1 MTSIFIR
8 QSLIAGTVVFLWGCG
23 AEEQA
28 AAPPAPA
35 APAEDAAPVAA
46 GIVIQGATLI
56 DGNGGAPLE
65 NSVVVIEGNRITA
78 VGVEGDVAIP
88 DGAQIIDAAGKY
100 VLPGLMDAKSN
111 WYWNYGE
118 AGLRWGMTS
127 VFSSGGRNDT
137 GMALRDAVDHG
148 IIESPRVF
156 QTYVAIRG
164 RGPDGTGPDPYG
176 PGEGNKMVASPEEAV
191 EWVRRALEMDADFI
205 TFGDGNGP
213 QEIWAAGIEEAV
225 RNDKAI
231 VFRAMG
237 PQTRAREACAMA
249 EGIIFVHTGNIG
261 AQIAADE
268 GKWASYTALPPDAYS
283 EMDDAKAEAMI
294 KQLVGCNA
302 YLEPDLM
309 AADRGFHVNWARV
322 QQENVDF
329 LEDLPPYYPLNS
341 AHGMIENAKSP
352 ETYLTPEQLQ
362 IRAAGFANHAA
373 FLKRFVDAGG
383 KILPASDNPQTHPGL
398 GLHQEMTAF
407 VEDVGLTE
415 MQAIMC
421 ATSWMADAFRQPDLG
436 RIEAGK
442 LADVIIV
449 NADPLADILN
459 LRQVDTV
466 IKDGGIVNLAYDPNH
481 AGTLFANTLDDYN
494 APVIG
499 DTAWMAAVKEA
510 TWRPNARNG
519 GWGNTGGVDSE
530 LSPPPGI
537 EAIMPYVVNQNS
549 ADTEMTITGFNF
561 VEGSTVLVDGNPV
574 PTTVVSRTEV
584 TATIPALISATAGK
598 HAINLENPLPVRS
611 PEWGNR
617 SNAAYLLVPFAFTTA
632 HSQNRW

>member
-1 MTSIFIR
+1 MTRTLLR
-8 QSLIAGTVVFLWGCG
+8 QSLIASAVVFLWGCS

-28 AAPPAPA
+28 AAPADSDPAQFV
-35 APAEDAAPVAA
+35 APTT
-46 GIVIQGATLI
+46 GLVIQGATLI
-56 DGNGGAPLE
+56 DGNGGVPVE

-78 VGVEGDVAIP
+78 VGVEGEVTLP

-118 AGLRWGMTS
+118 AGLRWGMTT

-137 GMALRDAVDHG
+137 GMALRDAVDQG

-176 PGEGNKMVASPEEAV
+176 PGEGNKRVASPEEAV
-191 EWVRRALEMDADFI
+191 EWVNRVLEMDADFI

-213 QEIWAAGIEEAV
+213 TEIWAAGIEQAV
-225 RNDKAI
+225 ANDKAI

-249 EGIIFVHTGNIG
+249 DGIIFVHTGNIG

-268 GKWASYTALPPDAYS
+268 EKWANYTGLPPDAFA
-283 EMDDAKAEAMI
+283 EMDDTKADAMI
-294 KQLVGCNA
+294 EQLIGCGA

-322 QQENVDF
+322 QQENIDF
-329 LEDLPPYYPLNS
+329 LEDLPPYYPLKS
-341 AHGMIENAKSP
+341 AHGVIENAKAP
-352 ETYLTPEQLQ
+352 ETYLNPEQLQ
-362 IRAAGFANHAA
+362 MRAAGFANHAA

-383 KILPASDNPQTHPGL
+383 KIVPASDNPQTHPGL
-398 GLHQEMTAF
+398 GLHQEFTAF
-407 VEDVGLTE
+407 VEDIGLTE
-415 MQAIMC
+415 MQAIMS
-421 ATSWMADAFRQPDLG
+421 ATSWTADAFHQPDLG

-466 IKDGGIVNLAYDPNH
+466 IKDGGIVDFAYDPNH
-481 AGTLFANTLDDYN
+481 AGTLFANTLDDNN
-494 APVIG
+494 APVISNA
-499 DTAWMAAVKEA
+499 AWMRAAKDA

-519 GWGNTGGVDSE
+519 GWGNTGGIDSA

-549 ADTEMTITGFNF
+549 TDTKMTITGFNY
-561 VEGSTVLVDGNPV
+561 VEGSTVFVDGSPV
-574 PTTVVSRTEV
+574 PTTVVSRTEIS
-584 TATIPALISATAGK
+584 ATVPAISLATAGK
-598 HAINLENPLPVRS
+598 HEISVENPLPVRS
-611 PEWGNR
+611 PEWGNK
-617 SNAAYLLVPFAFTTA
+617 SNSAYLLVPFTFTTA